1 MKITGPFR
9 KGKSED
15 ELSQMEPATWAAVA
29 EYIEEGVRDFEKE
42 KGLSPVYIRHWR
54 GTPLVDADILL
65 VYETLYP
72 GAAGPD
78 NGSGGKSP
86 EPDPPKGNSTAVR
99 ITPNGKIISMSPT
112 NGSPDMLSDFVPDV
126 CNGEEESSD
135 SPWPDEPGGVVRC
148 CVCLEFIAEDLAS
161 VSTAG
166 RESSLGTEFSGGV

>member
-72 GAAGPD
+72 GAAD
-78 NGSGGKSP
+78 RIMALAEKAQSRTHR
-86 EPDPPKGNSTAVR
+86 KGIAR
-99 ITPNGKIISMSPT
+99 
-112 NGSPDMLSDFVPDV
+112 LS
-126 CNGEEESSD
+126 E
-135 SPWPDEPGGVVRC
+135 
-148 CVCLEFIAEDLAS
+148 
-161 VSTAG
+161 
-166 RESSLGTEFSGGV
+166 